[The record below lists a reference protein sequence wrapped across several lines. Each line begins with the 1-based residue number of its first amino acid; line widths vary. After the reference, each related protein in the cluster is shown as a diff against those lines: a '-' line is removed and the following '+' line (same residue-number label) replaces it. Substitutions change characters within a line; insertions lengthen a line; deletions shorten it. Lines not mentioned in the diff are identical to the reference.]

1 MMWYEQENDNNIIIS
16 SRVRLARNL
25 KEYPFYKFISNNQSE
40 EMIEKVTKAIFN
52 DRISSKDCFE
62 KIDFSNL
69 NKIKQYTMLE
79 QYVISNNFL
88 ESNKPKAIISEKNSN
103 INIMINEED
112 HIRIQSINSGY
123 NIEKCFKEATR
134 IDNLLEESLSYAFDS
149 QYGYLTSCVTNVG
162 TGLRASFML
171 FIPMLD
177 KFGHIQSISESI
189 AKFGM
194 TLRGMHGE
202 GSKAF
207 GSIYQISNQITLG
220 KTENEIIEDLKN
232 ITMQI
237 VEREKNLRK
246 ILREDKN
253 LEIIDKIYRSYG
265 IIKYCK
271 KIKFEEAINHLS
283 NIWLGLD
290 INILDNN
297 ISKNMYNII
306 MNIQSANII
315 DRFNIEEKDDIE
327 LYRAKYLNEVF
338 NK

>member
-1 MMWYEQENDNNIIIS
+1 MWYEEKNNNNVIIS

-25 KEYPFYKFISNNQSE
+25 KDYPFYNFINEAQSKE
-40 EMIEKVTKAIFN
+40 VIEKVTKAIFN
-52 DRISSKDCFE
+52 ERLNSQVCFE
-62 KIDFSNL
+62 KIDFDNL
-69 NKIKQYTMLE
+69 DKIKQYVMLDK
-79 QYVISNNFL
+79 YIISHNFI
-88 ESNKPKAIISEKNSN
+88 ESKKPKALILEKNSN

-123 NIEKCFKEATR
+123 NIEKCFEEANR
-134 IDNLLEESLSYAFDS
+134 VDNLLEETLAYAFDN
-149 QYGYLTSCVTNVG
+149 QYGYLTSCISNVG

-171 FIPMLD
+171 YIPMLE
-177 KFGHIQSISESI
+177 KFGHIKNICESI

-202 GSKAF
+202 GTKTF

-237 VEREKNLRK
+237 VEKEQNFRKILKEEKNL
-246 ILREDKN
+246 D
-253 LEIIDKIYRSYG
+253 IIDKIYRSYG

-271 KIKFEEAINHLS
+271 KIKFEDAINQLS
-283 NIWLGLD
+283 NIWLGIDL
-290 INILDNN
+290 NILDNIPIN
-297 ISKNMYNII
+297 IYNVI
-306 MNIQSANII
+306 MNIQSASII
-315 DRFNIEEKDDIE
+315 DNFNIKDKDNIE
-327 LYRAKYLNEVF
+327 QYRAKYLNEIF